1 MDQFGVIAKIMK
13 KLFLQLLFG
22 NLASKVLLIGA
33 DGLAVLA
40 LPSDAFGAF
49 ALLQGLILSGAV
61 ITAWGS
67 DQAVINI
74 VGRSKPGT
82 HDVLG
87 YLFATRRKVAISG
100 VLVASVLA
108 AIAIGSR
115 VEFTPQTLLIVAVIT
130 MVEAQLVVNAAFFR
144 ASSRPYLA
152 VFLFDGMRHFALFVG
167 AVFVYAVDGRYET
180 LLYFW
185 LGSTVISFVV
195 GWNAGQRYLR
205 DRGSQQ
211 IPDHD
216 RRHAD
221 EISRFSG
228 LWSVMQSVISRV
240 VLVFSAYLLA
250 PDDLG
255 TVAFFLKLMVV
266 FTFLQT
272 VTIQAVAPFIGQVS
286 KTSNREQAQRIY
298 RLTTFLLAATA
309 APLIGASLLGI
320 DWINDAFGIAYQGS
334 WPAVTVLLLAQ
345 ALNIGTG
352 IIGQFIIHFG
362 YARDLLIISVI
373 GAGAQC
379 ALLVV
384 LGSQFGVPGVL
395 LSYAASNLLLV
406 ILKNVLGARKIG
418 IHGFSAPNLLIIAVI
433 AIEVLLIQWMHGLRE
448 VDLRWLL
455 VGHAVFSVMLVAT
468 AATRLPEITS
478 WLSARRGK
486 SA

>member
-1 MDQFGVIAKIMK
+1 MK

-74 VGRSKPGT
+74 VGRSEAGT
-82 HDVLG
+82 HDVPG
-87 YLFATRRKVAISG
+87 YLSTIRRKVAISG
-100 VLVASVLA
+100 FLVASVLA
-108 AIAIGSR
+108 AIAMGSR
-115 VEFTPQTLLIVAVIT
+115 VAFTPQTLLIVAVIT

-152 VFLFDGMRHFALFVG
+152 VFLFDGMRHLALFVG
-167 AVFVYAVDGRYET
+167 AVFVYDVDSRYET

-185 LGSTVISFVV
+185 LGSAVISFLV
-195 GWNAGQRYLR
+195 GWNAGRRFLR
-205 DRGSQQ
+205 DSGSQP
-211 IPDHD
+211 IPDD
-216 RRHAD
+216 DLRHAA

-240 VLVFSAYLLA
+240 VLVFSAYLLV

-298 RLTTFLLAATA
+298 RLTTFLLAATTV
-309 APLIGASLLGI
+309 PLIGASFLGI
-320 DWINDAFGIAYQGS
+320 DWINDSFDIAYQGP
-334 WPAVTVLLLAQ
+334 WPVVTVLLLAQ
-345 ALNIGTG
+345 AFNIGTG

-362 YARDLLIISVI
+362 YARNLLIISVI
-373 GAGAQC
+373 GAGVQC
-379 ALLVV
+379 VLLVV

-418 IHGFSAPNLLIIAVI
+418 VHGFLAPNLLIIGVI
-433 AIEVLLIQWMHGLRE
+433 AIEVLLIQWTPGLRE

-455 VGHAVFSVMLVAT
+455 VGHAVFCVMLVAT

-478 WLSARRGK
+478 WLRARKGK